1 MVIAV
6 CTGSALIIT
15 LAAAITFIYE
25 EKRNKINEM
34 MENMYK
40 EHVVIRAP
48 KLFLWCGFSVVL
60 MFGQFI
66 LIQVPGWQP
75 SWIEGALDPW
85 MYAVF
90 GMLMLLGV
98 VTALERPAGR
108 IDVFR
113 HENYFCIRTLF
124 SVGTIP
130 FKTYKVHYSD
140 CIGYKTAPQEAVVL
154 KTKGRIFLID
164 GSYSNLDVLK
174 DMLRQHEV
182 KELESKNSQ

>member
-1 MVIAV
+1 MVMAV
-6 CTGSALIIT
+6 CTGSAMIIT
-15 LAAAITFIYE
+15 LAAAISFIHE

-75 SWIEGALDPW
+75 SWISGTLDAETYVLLSLP
-85 MYAVF
+85 MLIGVGFILESLF
-90 GMLMLLGV
+90 GRV
-98 VTALERPAGR
+98 D
-108 IDVFR
+108 IFR
-113 HENYFCIRTLF
+113 YENYFRIRTFF

-130 FKTYKVHYSD
+130 FKTYKVPYSE
-140 CIGYKTAPQEAVVL
+140 CVGYKTAPQEAVVL